1 MMESI
6 LQEDECEGDVLMKKK
21 TLVWLVLALFTVAL
35 GIAGCGGEKKADNAG
50 KKVVRVGAEM
60 TFPPFEFQ
68 DEKSKDYVGFDMDLA
83 RALAKEMGMELEIQ
97 SMGFDALIPALDSG
111 TIDMIASGV
120 SITPERQQKVAFS
133 APYYKSGLSIL
144 VKNENTTI
152 KNFKDLE
159 GKKIAVQIGTTSA
172 EEARKIPGAVVREF
186 NGVPETFMELKAGGV
201 DAVVNDLPVN
211 QYYLGQFEKKG
222 DAFAKLATTELK
234 NAEDYGIAVAKKN
247 TELAGKVNKAL
258 ETLKAN
264 GEYDKLYQ
272 KWFGKKQ

>member
-1 MMESI
+1 
-6 LQEDECEGDVLMKKK
+6 
-21 TLVWLVLALFTVAL
+21 
-35 GIAGCGGEKKADNAG
+35 
-50 KKVVRVGAEM
+50 M

-68 DEKSKDYVGFDMDLA
+68 DEKSKDYVGFDMDLS

-144 VKNENTTI
+144 VKNENMAI
-152 KNFKDLE
+152 KSFKDLE

>member
-1 MMESI
+1 
-6 LQEDECEGDVLMKKK
+6 MKKK
-21 TLVWLVLALFTVAL
+21 TLVWLVLALFPVAL

>member
-1 MMESI
+1 
-6 LQEDECEGDVLMKKK
+6 MKKK

-35 GIAGCGGEKKADNAG
+35 GIAGCGGEKNPQNAG

-264 GEYDKLYQ
+264 GEYDKLHQ

>member
-1 MMESI
+1 MR
-6 LQEDECEGDVLMKKK
+6 KK
-21 TLVWLVLALFTVAL
+21 TLVWLVLALFTVVL
-35 GIAGCGGEKKADNAG
+35 GVAGCGSEKKADNAG
-50 KKVVRVGAEM
+50 KKVLRVGAEM

-68 DEKSKDYVGFDMDLA
+68 DEKSKDYVGFDMDLS

>member
-1 MMESI
+1 
-6 LQEDECEGDVLMKKK
+6 MKKK
-21 TLVWLVLALFTVAL
+21 TLVWLVVALFTVAL
-35 GIAGCGGEKKADNAG
+35 GVAGCGGEKKADNVG

>member
-1 MMESI
+1 
-6 LQEDECEGDVLMKKK
+6 MKKK

-50 KKVVRVGAEM
+50 KEVVRVGAEM

-264 GEYDKLYQ
+264 GEYDKLHQ